1 VTVAGPTFVDALLE
15 ALDSRARHGSSEC
28 PPAAIL
34 WPDEARNWRP
44 IVDRVASIRPVLELG
59 DYEPEQMRGPAHW
72 IRGVLDGAVELPDPG
87 ESHFPIVYVPGYARS
102 DIRAV
107 QEADEKL
114 KPLAELQYR
123 GTIFAQQ
130 NGRDWTISAFLQ
142 SKAGGLGIE
151 IADNQAT
158 RDALHR
164 ARTELSAQLIDD
176 LRRRA
181 PLRAS
186 FFDGLL
192 APDLDRDV
200 LSWLN
205 DPTVF
210 RASLDEEKWEAFR
223 ARFAD
228 RFGMGLEEGELAV
241 AGQLGRG
248 TGAWGGV
255 WQRYAES
262 PRLYPTV
269 EQRLRD
275 AAPKRVREAVGL
287 FDGPYGAWP
296 QDNEAGEARLRE
308 GYLSAASLDPVSAA
322 ERIIALEKEHAERR
336 SWVWAGLGEAPLA
349 GASRHLAALVGHTRK
364 QLPGAPVGELVT
376 AFVEDG
382 WVADDAVMRA
392 LASVITKADRD
403 AVVAA
408 ISAVYVPWL
417 DVAARRFQDSVGPA
431 ATDYIV
437 EPLAEWPDGTCL
449 VYIDGLRF
457 DVGKRVEAALIEA
470 GHAADIRA
478 RLTAL
483 PTITST
489 AKPAVAPISGHLGPG
504 KGLSPAAKGGGPDL
518 AIGGLRTLLASDG
531 YQVLVDGELGDPH
544 GRAWTEHGDID
555 ELGHKQQAK
564 LPPLLDGEVRSLC
577 ERVTGLLEAGWH
589 QVVILTDHGWLYV
602 PGGLPKVELPYFLTK
617 DERMKKG
624 RTGRLADGAVA
635 PGGTVPWYWDPD
647 VRMAVAPGIAN
658 FVAGAV
664 YEHGGVS
671 LQECVT
677 PVITVRAQ
685 IPTGGPVELSISWR
699 GMWADVTVTGAPP
712 DALVDLRSKAGA
724 PDTSLLQAPVSVS
737 GEGRAR
743 LLVADDDAID
753 RSAFLVLIDGGLHV
767 IAQETV
773 VIGGGS

>member
-1 VTVAGPTFVDALLE
+1 MAGPTFVDALLE
-15 ALDSRARHGSSEC
+15 ALNARGRHGPSEC

-34 WPDEARNWRP
+34 WPDEARHWRP
-44 IVDRVASIRPVLELG
+44 IIDRVGTIRPVLELG
-59 DYEPEQMRGPAHW
+59 DYEPERMRGPAQW
-72 IRGVLDGAVELPDPG
+72 IRGVLDGAVKQADPAEG
-87 ESHFPIVYVPGYARS
+87 HVPIVYVPGYARS

-107 QEADEKL
+107 QEADERL

-151 IADNQAT
+151 VADDQAT
-158 RDALHR
+158 RDAMHR
-164 ARTELSAQLIDD
+164 ARTELAAQLIDD

-205 DPTVF
+205 DPIAF
-210 RASLDEEKWEAFR
+210 RASLDEETWEAFR

-228 RFGMGLEEGELAV
+228 RFGIGLEEGELAV
-241 AGQLGRG
+241 AGQLGRQ

-269 EQRLRD
+269 EQRLRA
-275 AAPKRVREAVGL
+275 AAPKRVRESVGL

-296 QDNEAGEARLRE
+296 QDNEAAEARLRE
-308 GYLSAASLDPVSAA
+308 GYVSAASLDAGSAA
-322 ERIIALEKEHAERR
+322 ERIIALEREHAERR

-349 GASRHLAALVGHTRK
+349 SASRHLAALAGHTRR
-364 QLPGAPVGELVT
+364 QLPPAPVGELV
-376 AFVEDG
+376 AAYVDDG
-382 WVADDAVMRA
+382 WRADDAVMQA
-392 LASVITKADRD
+392 LASVTTKADRD

-408 ISAVYVPWL
+408 ITAVYVPWL
-417 DVAARRFQDSVGPA
+417 DIGVRRFQEAVGATA
-431 ATDYIV
+431 ADYVV
-437 EPLAEWPDGTCL
+437 EPLVDWPVGTCL

-457 DVGKRVEAALIEA
+457 DVGRRLEAALIETGHTA
-470 GHAADIRA
+470 GIMH

-489 AKPAVAPISGHLGPG
+489 AKPAVAPISGQLGPG
-504 KGLSPAAKGGGPDL
+504 NGLAPAAKNGGPDL
-518 AIGGLRTLLASDG
+518 AIAGLRALLTTNG
-531 YQVLVDGELGDPH
+531 YQVLIDGDVGDPQ

-564 LPPLLDGEVRSLC
+564 LPQLLDGEVRSLC
-577 ERVTGLLEAGWH
+577 ERVSGLLDAGWQ

-602 PGGLPKVELPYFLTK
+602 PAGLPKVELPYYLTK

-624 RTGRLADGAVA
+624 RTGRLADGALA

-671 LQECVT
+671 LQECLT
-677 PVITVRAQ
+677 PVVTVHAPIQ
-685 IPTGGPVELSISWR
+685 TGGPVELSISWR
-699 GMWADVTVTGAPP
+699 GLWADVAATGAPP
-712 DALVDLRSKAGA
+712 DAFVDLRYKAGA

-737 GEGRAR
+737 AEGRAR
-743 LLVADDDAID
+743 MLVADDDAIA
-753 RSAFLVLIDGGLHV
+753 RSAFVVLLDGSLHV

-773 VIGGGS
+773 VIGGES